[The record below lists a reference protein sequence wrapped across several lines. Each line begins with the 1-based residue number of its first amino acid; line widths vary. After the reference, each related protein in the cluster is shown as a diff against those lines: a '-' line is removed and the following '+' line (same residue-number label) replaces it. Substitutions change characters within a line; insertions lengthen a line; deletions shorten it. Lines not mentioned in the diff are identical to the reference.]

1 MHFCCIS
8 NCYICYNFGKFTVKL
23 FFIPLQYVKLIIS
36 RVPDA
41 WYIIKGWFNNGEGGL
56 LISMN
61 IYKDF
66 ACSIVALYSM

>member
-1 MHFCCIS
+1 MLFSCVS
-8 NCYICYNFGKFTVKL
+8 NCYICYNFDKFNVQL
-23 FFIPLQYVKLIIS
+23 FIPLQYLKLS

-41 WYIIKGWFNNGEGGL
+41 WCIIKAWFNNSEGGL

-66 ACSIVALYSM
+66 TCSIVALYSM